1 MVVPCTYIVM
11 SLSHVPKIPLADKL
25 IAWLYRSGRPGLAAT
40 LLWQTKGCNLSSLIQ
55 WPDASGMTWM
65 LNPHVAI
72 DRALLLTGRHDPEIF
87 DILSAE
93 IRPHDVVW
101 DIGANIGCLSL
112 PLVRMHKTVRLVAFE
127 PSPAAAHQF
136 TLNAELN
143 GLKAELVTTPLADC
157 LRAECLH
164 IKLSR
169 NSGQNSL
176 RPWEEVSYDFKI
188 HLLCESAAS
197 LMEKSNLPEPNIVKL
212 DVEQFEEEVLRGM
225 EPILRGSK
233 LRLLIF
239 ECMRN
244 NSPQRFQAISDLLSE
259 CGFRIDEIPPEPGK
273 PVENF
278 VARRTGLA

>member
-1 MVVPCTYIVM
+1 MPAPC
-11 SLSHVPKIPLADKL
+11 VPKTPPVDKL
-25 IAWLYRSGRPGLAAT
+25 IAWLYKTGRPELAAA
-40 LLWQTKGCNLSSLIQ
+40 LLWQAKGSNLSSLLQ
-55 WPDASGMTWM
+55 WTDPNGMTWM
-65 LNPHVAI
+65 LNPHIAI

-112 PLVRMHKTVRLVAFE
+112 PLLRRHETVRLVAFE

-143 GLKAELVTTPLADC
+143 GLKAELVTTPLADR

-188 HLLCESAAS
+188 HLLCESAG
-197 LMEKSNLPEPNIVKL
+197 V
-212 DVEQFEEEVLRGM
+212 
-225 EPILRGSK
+225 
-233 LRLLIF
+233 
-239 ECMRN
+239 
-244 NSPQRFQAISDLLSE
+244 
-259 CGFRIDEIPPEPGK
+259 
-273 PVENF
+273 
-278 VARRTGLA
+278 